1 MSSRVPLLLLVAAT
15 SLMAVLY
22 LGRRRRRSAE
32 PTQDEPATKA
42 RRVEEPASPRSV
54 LDGVEE
60 PAVPPS
66 VLDNAEQRTRITH
79 REYTFASTGERL
91 PYALFVPPQLQE
103 PAPPQQRP
111 SSVLPARG
119 TPHVVRK
126 KRGPSRSVTAASGCI
141 RVAQDPAPRSN
152 WGPHTSPRCQT

>member
-22 LGRRRRRSAE
+22 LGRRRRRSPE
-32 PTQDEPATKA
+32 PPQDEPATKR

-91 PYALFVPPQLQE
+91 PYASPPDEALEERKQIYIQIQLQ
-103 PAPPQQRP
+103 
-111 SSVLPARG
+111 
-119 TPHVVRK
+119 
-126 KRGPSRSVTAASGCI
+126 
-141 RVAQDPAPRSN
+141 
-152 WGPHTSPRCQT
+152 